1 MDSFITNDKKV
12 HDNVTTLLKGD
23 IDINIQNKVNFN
35 NFVVIQILITTYECL
50 YKLLPII
57 YFYRMVIQHLCMLL

>member
-50 YKLLPII
+50 YKLLCII
-57 YFYRMVIQHLCMLL
+57 YFCRMVIQHLCMQL